1 MIFCFVKENHFS
13 LVTGWFFSVKE
24 TQNLGDD
31 LGQVI
36 GTHDVV
42 ESGIL
47 IFCFAV
53 I

>member
-24 TQNLGDD
+24 YQSLGDD

-36 GTHDVV
+36 GMHDV
-42 ESGIL
+42 EENGIL
-47 IFCFAV
+47 IFCSAV